1 MCNWLSLTEEVVELY
16 RCIPSPEGKVTLNH
30 SGNLLGFLFAS
41 TYFSD
46 GISLIIL
53 SINKLF
59 LHYPLGIS
67 LCDVNIAAEP
77 CALKSPMSAERL
89 YFIQEA
95 TLPR

>member
-1 MCNWLSLTEEVVELY
+1 M
-16 RCIPSPEGKVTLNH
+16 PSPEGKVTLNH

-59 LHYPLGIS
+59 LHYPLGIG
-67 LCDVNIAAEP
+67 LCDVNIA
-77 CALKSPMSAERL
+77 
-89 YFIQEA
+89 
-95 TLPR
+95 

>member
-1 MCNWLSLTEEVVELY
+1 
-16 RCIPSPEGKVTLNH
+16 
-30 SGNLLGFLFAS
+30 LFAS
-41 TYFSD
+41 NYFSD

-59 LHYPLGIS
+59 LHYPLGIG

-89 YFIQEA
+89 YLYEK
-95 TLPR
+95 PYCYDE

>member
-1 MCNWLSLTEEVVELY
+1 M
-16 RCIPSPEGKVTLNH
+16 TLNH

-41 TYFSD
+41 NYFSD

-59 LHYPLGIS
+59 LHYPLGIG

-89 YFIQEA
+89 YLYEK
-95 TLPR
+95 PYCYDE